1 MHRPALIA
9 LLAGLALAAG
19 CAALQPVQAPSVH
32 LADMRLLDAT
42 LFEQRYRLKLRVQ
55 NPNDFDLPIEA
66 LSYEMEL
73 NGAPFAKGTSTQ
85 GVTVPR
91 YGSALLEVEGFS
103 TLTDVLRQLFALRP
117 GEGPGVRYR
126 LSGRLSLT
134 GNPQRIPF
142 EYQAEIG
149 LPAVGG
155 AP

>member
-1 MHRPALIA
+1 VVILALVA
-9 LLAGLALAAG
+9 MLALASG
-19 CAALQPVQAPSVH
+19 CAALRPVESPSVH

-66 LSYEMEL
+66 FSYEMEL

-85 GVTVPR
+85 SVTVPR

-103 TLTDVLRQLFALRP
+103 TLTDVLRQLSALRP
-117 GEGPGVRYR
+117 GEGAGARYR
-126 LSGRLSLT
+126 LSGRLSLA
-134 GNPQRIPF
+134 GMPQRIPF

-149 LPAVGG
+149 LPAVSDT
-155 AP
+155 P